1 MQASLIES
9 EDEHHWVL
17 LEHRVTEISLSRK
30 VVRLRTWSLDASVEI
45 SLSSPFQL
53 RLESGAV
60 KTLDAARP
68 ESLSPLLGYL
78 GAAVQSITVAR
89 DGEMTVELGG
99 GAVIETSLDP
109 RLVSWELLGGGVLEG
124 MSYRGAPGQNPW

>member
-17 LEHRVTEISLSRK
+17 LEHRVTEISLSTK

-60 KTLDAARP
+60 KSMDAARP
-68 ESLSPLLGYL
+68 ESLSPLLAFL
-78 GAAVQSITVAR
+78 GSAVQSITVAR

-99 GAVIETSLDP
+99 AVIQAALDP